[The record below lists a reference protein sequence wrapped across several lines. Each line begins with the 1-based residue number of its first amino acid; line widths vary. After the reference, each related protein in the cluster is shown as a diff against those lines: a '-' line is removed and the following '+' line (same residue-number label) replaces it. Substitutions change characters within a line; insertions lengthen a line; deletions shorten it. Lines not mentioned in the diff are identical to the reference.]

1 MRARSTLSWLVPFVA
16 CGCAHLH
23 TPAGPVVP
31 DRPGFTDTPTVLPV
45 GAVQVEGGFTDDR
58 SSESR
63 YQSIGEVLLRI
74 GVPGPFELRLFA
86 NSFGVRTIADAEA
99 AHGMEDFKVGAK
111 FRLIA
116 RPDSVHGLTPS
127 LALFVA
133 TTLPTGAR
141 NIGAGAA
148 QPEAKLAAAWT
159 TSSPFSFYTNTGFGA
174 VYDGA
179 AWSDHGWGSLAT
191 WYAATPRLSLF
202 LEGNHV
208 QNVSG
213 PAASSSYVDGGF
225 TLLFGDRLQVDARV
239 GRGAGSPVTSERF
252 VGLGLAR
259 RF

>member
-1 MRARSTLSWLVPFVA
+1 MCWLFALVG

-23 TPAGPVVP
+23 TPAGPLVP
-31 DRPGFTDTPTVLPV
+31 DRPGFTDTPTVLPA
-45 GAVQVEGGFTDDR
+45 GAVQVEGGVTSDQSGD
-58 SSESR
+58 SR
-63 YQSIGEVLLRI
+63 YQSLGELLLRV
-74 GVPGPFELRLFA
+74 GVPGQLEFRLFA
-86 NSFGVRTIADAEA
+86 NSFGVRTVPNVETVQ
-99 AHGMEDFKVGAK
+99 GMEDVKVGVK

-116 RPDSVHGLTPS
+116 MPDSVHGLTPS

-141 NIGAGAA
+141 SIGAAAA
-148 QPEAKLAAAWT
+148 QPEAKLAASWT
-159 TSSPFSFYTNTGFGA
+159 TSSPFSFYTNAGYGA
-174 VYDGA
+174 VYDGT

-191 WYAATPRLSLF
+191 WFAATPRLSLF
-202 LEGNHV
+202 FEGIHV

-213 PAASSSYVDGGF
+213 PAASSSYVDGGL
-225 TLLFGDRLQVDARV
+225 TLLFGDRLQIDARI